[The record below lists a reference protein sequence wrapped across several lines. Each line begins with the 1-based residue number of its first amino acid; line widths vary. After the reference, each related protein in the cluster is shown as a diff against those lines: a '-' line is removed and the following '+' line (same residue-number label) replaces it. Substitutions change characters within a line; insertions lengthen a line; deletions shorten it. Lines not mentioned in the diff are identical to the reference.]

1 MTVNIT
7 FCYNDCHHFI
17 MKESLFSTLIHLK
30 GNTRACVYTE
40 PLWGLSMNLCM
51 PYLSVYMLALGLNDT
66 RIGFITTIC
75 MLSQLVFSFLSGPIT
90 DKIGRRKATAIFDV
104 LGWCIPSLIW
114 WRAENFW
121 FFLAAAVINGSN
133 GVTANSWTCLLIED
147 AEKSKITRIF
157 SLTTAFG
164 QLSAVFAPITAILIS
179 RLTLIPAIR
188 ILFLN
193 GFILMIIK
201 VIILLIA
208 SKETSIGKIRLEETK
223 GKSIF
228 QLSGG
233 YGDVVKMVLQ
243 SRGMI
248 FSIII
253 AAISWI
259 IATVNN
265 TFWQIIVNKKLL
277 VPEAVLPFF
286 NIFKSVLA
294 IVFLFFVIPRLL
306 KGILKLPLI
315 FAFSSYLIGQ
325 SLLIMI
331 PVESVIKYPLILL
344 SLVFDGFAVGALA
357 MLGESLINIHVNPN
371 ERARILAIRFMFI
384 MLATAPFGWIGG
396 MLSDISRN
404 LPFMLNLLILVLGI
418 VITLIYYRKENDH
431 SAEHH
436 S

>member
-1 MTVNIT
+1 
-7 FCYNDCHHFI
+7 
-17 MKESLFSTLIHLK
+17 MKDSLFSTLIHLK

-51 PYLSVYMLALGLNDT
+51 PYLSVYMLALGLNDS
-66 RIGFITTIC
+66 RIGLIVTVSL
-75 MLSQLVFSFLSGPIT
+75 LSQIVFSFLSGPIT
-90 DKIGRRKATAIFDV
+90 DKIGRRKATAIFDIF
-104 LGWCIPSLIW
+104 GWCIPALIW

-121 FFLAAAVINGSN
+121 FFLTAAIINGTN

-147 AEKSKITRIF
+147 AEKKQITRIF

-179 RLTLIPAIR
+179 SLTLIPAIR

-193 GFILMIIK
+193 GFILMVVK
-201 VIILLIA
+201 IILLYMA
-208 SKETSIGKIRLEETK
+208 SKETGIGKMRLEETK
-223 GKSIF
+223 GKNIF

-233 YGDVVKMVLQ
+233 YGDVVKMILQ

-253 AAISWI
+253 AALGWI
-259 IATVNN
+259 VGTINN

-277 VPEAVLPFF
+277 VPEVMLPFF

-294 IVFLFFVIPRLL
+294 IIFLFFVIPKLL
-306 KGILKLPLI
+306 KGILKLPLV
-315 FAFSSYLIGQ
+315 FAFSSYFIGQ

-331 PVESVIKYPLILL
+331 PADGIIKYPLILL
-344 SLVFDGFAVGALA
+344 SLMFDGFGLGALA

-396 MLSDISRN
+396 MLSEMSRN
-404 LPFMLNLLILVLGI
+404 LPFVLNLSILVFGI
-418 VITLIYYRKENDH
+418 IITLIHYRKENDH
-431 SAEHH
+431 SAEHA
-436 S
+436 